1 MDERQ
6 PATLGLRR
14 ISLLQDLSDD
24 AIAVLARRCAW
35 RRFEAGQ
42 TIITGESDAR
52 EVFLVV
58 AGRVRVHIC
67 TASGRQV
74 TFRDMGEGDVLG
86 EIAAIDQGR
95 RSAEVVALGPVLLAA
110 LSAADFRQLLTEH
123 PQLALRFMRSLVH
136 LVRKLSDT
144 VVELSTLG
152 VNNRIHADLLRLAR
166 QAKVAD
172 GGKGRLIDP
181 SPKHAD
187 IASRISTTREQVTR
201 ELSALARRGL
211 LVKQDQAMLVS
222 DVALLERMVEEAN
235 QLS

>member
-1 MDERQ
+1 MDDKQ

-14 ISLLQDLSDD
+14 IALLQDLSDD
-24 AIAVLARRCAW
+24 ELAALARRCAW

-42 TIITGESDAR
+42 TIITGESAAR

-86 EIAAIDQGR
+86 EIGAIDEGR
-95 RSAEVVALGPVLLAA
+95 RSADVVALGPVLLAA
-110 LSAADFRQLLTEH
+110 ISAADFRQLLTDH
-123 PQLALRFMRSLVH
+123 PALALRFMRNLVH

-166 QAKVAD
+166 EGQATAD
-172 GGKGRLIDP
+172 GKGRLIRP
-181 SPKHAD
+181 SPKHLE
-187 IASRISTTREQVTR
+187 IASRVSTTREQVTR
-201 ELSALARRGL
+201 ELSALAKRGL
-211 LVKQDQAMLVS
+211 LVKQEDGMLVS
-222 DVALLERMVEEAN
+222 DLALLERMVEEAN